1 MTMENRR
8 TAQRFDLHLPL
19 RVRTPDAPAGEK
31 VVETRDVSHRGVF
44 FWFDRTLEPGSEFEF
59 VMVLPKEITG
69 AINVQVK
76 CLGKVIRTIP
86 QEGSR
91 IGVAAMIER
100 YEFIRANSEQA
111 SSPKT

>member
-1 MTMENRR
+1 MTIQDRR

-19 RVRTPDAPAGEK
+19 RLHTPDAPEGEQ

-44 FWFDRTLEPGSEFEF
+44 FWFDRTLEAGSEFEF

-76 CLGKVIRTIP
+76 CQGKVIRSIP

-91 IGVAAMIER
+91 VGVAAVIER
-100 YEFIRANSEQA
+100 YDFVRANNEES
-111 SSPKT
+111 SSPKG